1 MFVKQDIYEWK
12 VSYIC
17 LISKLYMIERRFV
30 YD

>member
-17 LISKLYMIERRFV
+17 LISKLYMIDNQTVV
-30 YD
+30 Y

>member
-17 LISKLYMIERRFV
+17 LISKLYMIEEWCV